1 VTEVVIFFFFN
12 TIEPHKKEK
21 KGVQKVLHSAL
32 KKIRKRCHLLRYLA
46 TKEKKEGNGSNA
58 AVAFFVVF

>member
-1 VTEVVIFFFFN
+1 
-12 TIEPHKKEK
+12 
-21 KGVQKVLHSAL
+21 VLHSAL
-32 KKIRKRCHLLRYLA
+32 KKTRKRCHLLRYLA